1 MLVDQST
8 LDDAGVFA
16 FGRGTALVQTVDFFP
31 PVVDDPYD
39 FGRIAAA
46 NAVSDVYAMGG
57 RPLTALNIVCFRF
70 NPGGPAGAADLEALN
85 RLNQDILVELQ
96 ESGVAAPS
104 YTTLQGAYCLR
115 VAISNHRSRFEDF
128 DLLVSEV
135 LRIGQALNP
144 KTAT

>member
-1 MLVDQST
+1 MNTKARLLFFATAVMLMM
-8 LDDAGVFA
+8 G
-16 FGRGTALVQTVDFFP
+16 
-31 PVVDDPYD
+31 
-39 FGRIAAA
+39 AAA
-46 NAVSDVYAMGG
+46 
-57 RPLTALNIVCFRF
+57 L
-70 NPGGPAGAADLEALN
+70 AGAADLESLN